1 MNRRLCL
8 ACANVS
14 TRFAIFF
21 LAALLL
27 NPLPLSAFA
36 EEQDVD
42 TISVSETEAGDP
54 AGSEGPAFNNV
65 YKELN
70 ENEIEPLSFSG
81 AYTPLG
87 DNSEDPNYILVEKTF
102 CNLPPDLIPDE
113 FQVIVSSVS
122 GSVYKLN
129 RENILSQAE
138 DSEGNTVWSWRIIGV
153 GTGMY
158 TVSEHGETVSNYS
171 LTKSGEG
178 TVDVKAADIAISV
191 PVHETTCS
199 HTNWPV
205 RVDGD
210 SNVLFAATLTQGGI
224 AVISRS
230 PLSASLRA
238 AVSNAVLRING
249 PWKNPVYFYSIEEQL
264 QSGAGFE
271 LNGASITYSPSNG
284 EIIIDRTRS
293 WQHVATLQYSVSE
306 ADTPEISLT
315 NIYSRATS
323 FVTVQ
328 KAAVGNMA
336 DRDKPF
342 DFTVSVT
349 AGGEDAAFTIND
361 ETYTGR
367 TTFSLKHD
375 ESILID
381 NVPVGAQVIVTE
393 ADYTEYR
400 YTTSCTTDH
409 LSAVSGSEACI
420 PNVTEEGHS
429 ILFTNRKE
437 AVPDT
442 GVWLDSTPH
451 LMVLGTVIIGLIL
464 LFLPHHGKRG
474 AEKKVM

>member
-1 MNRRLCL
+1 MSREICR
-8 ACANVS
+8 ACADVFK
-14 TRFAIFF
+14 RFAIFF

-27 NPLPLSAFA
+27 NSLSLPAFA
-36 EEQDVD
+36 EEHDVD
-42 TISVSETEAGDP
+42 TISVSETEADYP
-54 AGSEGPAFNNV
+54 ADSEEPAFKDV
-65 YKELN
+65 YEEMN
-70 ENEIEPLSFSG
+70 ENETEPLSFSG
-81 AYTPLG
+81 AFSPSG
-87 DNSEDPNYILVEKTF
+87 DSSEDPNYILVEKTF
-102 CNLPPDLIPDE
+102 CNLSPALIPDE

-122 GSVYKLN
+122 GSVYKLS
-129 RENILSQAE
+129 RENTISQVT
-138 DSEGNTVWSWRIIGV
+138 DSEGNTIWSWRITGV

-158 TVSEHGETVSNYS
+158 TVSEHGETVSNYTV
-171 LTKSGEG
+171 TKFGEG
-178 TVDVKAADIAISV
+178 AVDVKAADISISV

-224 AVISRS
+224 AVISKS
-230 PLSASLRA
+230 PLSASQRA

-271 LNGASITYSPSNG
+271 LNGAAITYSPSNG
-284 EIIIDRTRS
+284 EIIIDRTRN

-306 ADTPEISLT
+306 ADNPEISLT

-323 FVTVQ
+323 SVTVQ

-349 AGGEDAAFTIND
+349 AGGEDAAFTING
-361 ETYTGR
+361 EAYTGR
-367 TTFSLKHD
+367 AAFSLKHD
-375 ESILID
+375 ENILID
-381 NVPVGAQVIVTE
+381 NVPVGAQVIVAE
-393 ADYTEYR
+393 ADYTETR
-400 YTTSCTTDH
+400 YTTSCTVDH
-409 LSAVSGSEACI
+409 QSAVSGSEACI
-420 PNVTEEGHS
+420 PNVMVEGHS

-442 GVWLDSTPH
+442 GVWLDSAPH

-474 AEKKVM
+474 TEKKVM